1 MFFLLIIGFT
11 GFCSGASVEDN
22 ERDER
27 VLLSVVRF
35 DNDPCGA
42 DSGLNG
48 TCLASSECS
57 TRGGT
62 ASGSCASGYGVCCTL
77 KIDCGATTS
86 TNNTYLEQA
95 QTTTSATCTYTICPI
110 STDICQIRI
119 DFEKFVMAA
128 ASTTTGKKGL
138 CDADTMVISNPS
150 GPNPPIFCGIMT
162 GQHMYIEASTSCH
175 TMMTTIGSLD
185 TTTSREWSM
194 RVSQIECSSD
204 MVAPGGCLQYYTG
217 TTGYLYNFG
226 WSGTSVLAA
235 SAATAYHQNNQ
246 NYNICIRKEEGYC
259 SVEYWA
265 TNFAISANANAGQAL
280 YGDSCT
286 EDYVTIPGLKS
297 TPATVATD
305 FTTAVGDRVCGLGWK
320 YPADSAPALTLV
332 SFTKPFSV
340 GVNFDSADET
350 SNDSQEG
357 FAILFTQKT
366 CS

>member
-1 MFFLLIIGFT
+1 MIFFIIIGFIGST
-11 GFCSGASVEDN
+11 LGLSAEDST
-22 ERDER
+22 RDER

-35 DNDPCGA
+35 DNDPCTA

-48 TCLASSECS
+48 TCLAASECS

-77 KIDCGATTS
+77 QISCGDTTS

-95 QTTTSATCTYTICPI
+95 STTTSATCEYTVCPI

-119 DFEKFVMAA
+119 DFEKFVMAGS
-128 ASTTTGKKGL
+128 STTTGKKGL
-138 CDADTMVISNPS
+138 CDADTMVIANPS

-175 TMMTTIGSLD
+175 TMLATIGSLD

-204 MVAPGGCLQYYTG
+204 MLAPGGCLQYYTG

-226 WSGTSVLAA
+226 WSGTAVLAA
-235 SAATAYHQNNQ
+235 SATTAQHQNNQ
-246 NYNICIRKEEGYC
+246 HYNICIRKEEGYC
-259 SVEYWA
+259 SVGFWA
-265 TNFAISANANAGQAL
+265 TNFAISANAIADEAI
-280 YGDSCT
+280 YGDTCT
-286 EDYVTIPGLKS
+286 EDYIMIPGVVAD
-297 TPATVATD
+297 PATAATD
-305 FTTAVGDRVCGLGWK
+305 FVTAIGDRVCGLAWK
-320 YPADSAPALTLV
+320 YPTNPGTATTLLT
-332 SFTKPFSV
+332 FTKPFTV
-340 GVNFDSADET
+340 GVNFDSSDET
-350 SNDSQEG
+350 TDDSQAG
-357 FAILFTQKT
+357 FAILFTQNV